1 MAVEREYVGIEPL
14 FAVGAYIAASANID
28 FQQIFRL
35 AAFAQMTVVIM
46 FICLFFQQVAF
57 SKKTYRFIIL
67 ATALGAGI
75 FCGLNSRLMELQN
88 PERNNLVISFLD
100 NLRLRLE
107 STIDCIQFQDNRTNS
122 IIKALLTGN
131 KKDIPIELI
140 EAFRKSGASHI
151 LALSGLHLGIIYGL
165 VSCITGLLGH
175 TSMATATRCF
185 LNLFICSAYTLA
197 TGASSS
203 ITRALCFIILKEI
216 GTITDRP
223 SKLERIFRKSLMIQL
238 IINPASILEVGFQLS
253 YAAMAGIT
261 WIHPLLQKIWPEE
274 SNIPIAKKI
283 WDTASVSIS
292 CQLTTSPLAYYY
304 FESFPKY
311 FLLTNLIALPL
322 TGIIIPVSV
331 ATTALS
337 AIGICP
343 DIMIELAEKVTGC
356 LIFALKTISQM

>member
-1 MAVEREYVGIEPL
+1 
-14 FAVGAYIAASANID
+14 
-28 FQQIFRL
+28 
-35 AAFAQMTVVIM
+35 
-46 FICLFFQQVAF
+46 
-57 SKKTYRFIIL
+57 
-67 ATALGAGI
+67 
-75 FCGLNSRLMELQN
+75 
-88 PERNNLVISFLD
+88 
-100 NLRLRLE
+100 
-107 STIDCIQFQDNRTNS
+107 
-122 IIKALLTGN
+122 
-131 KKDIPIELI
+131 
-140 EAFRKSGASHI
+140 
-151 LALSGLHLGIIYGL
+151 
-165 VSCITGLLGH
+165 
-175 TSMATATRCF
+175 MATATRCF

-343 DIMIELAEKVTGC
+343 DIMIELTEKVTGC